1 MKPLRQ
7 ATLCFLL
14 KENKILLAMKKRGFG
29 QGRFNGVGGKP
40 NPNENILDTAIRET
54 QEEIGVTPK
63 NISQVATLDFYFQ
76 NKPEWNQQVL
86 VFVTNVWEGEPSES
100 EEMKP
105 QWFETNNLPFDSM
118 WPDDPFWLPSIL
130 SGKKIQAEFTFGDN
144 DIVLDKKINEI

>member
-1 MKPLRQ
+1 MKQ
-7 ATLCFLL
+7 ATLLFLL
-14 KENKILLAMKKRGFG
+14 KDNQILLAMKKRGFG
-29 QGRFNGVGGKP
+29 QGRWNGVGGKP
-40 NPNENILDTAIRET
+40 EENENILDTAVRET
-54 QEEIGVTPK
+54 QEEISVIPK

-76 NKPEWNQQVL
+76 NKSEWNQQVL
-86 VFVTNVWEGEPSES
+86 VFITNDWEGEPSES